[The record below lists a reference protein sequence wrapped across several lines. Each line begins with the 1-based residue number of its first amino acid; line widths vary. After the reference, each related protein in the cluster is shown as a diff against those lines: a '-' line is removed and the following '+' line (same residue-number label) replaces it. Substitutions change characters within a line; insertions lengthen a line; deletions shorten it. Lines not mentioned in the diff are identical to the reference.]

1 MAKRKM
7 KETETLAEMLAYKPY
22 DPSNLYLWSPL
33 PQDAYFG
40 PKGQNKWIA
49 DLDIPRWNLVWVL
62 LDKDPRKAKIKNHE
76 ALLERVEKDIQ
87 CVGIYEYGGQ
97 RRTVHEILCEEPNQ
111 AQMDME
117 KNYDWIGDAPSF
129 FTHRDWFS
137 INWPNYPTAHPQHLH
152 RPRPKRRAKRIG
164 RPVPAPDPAQGMKP
178 RPKPPKPSKPSPPP
192 AGFFIAQS
200 LHKKR
205 ANPLKAP

>member
-129 FTHRDWFS
+129 FTHKDWFS
-137 INWPNYPTAHPQHLH
+137 INWPNHPT
-152 RPRPKRRAKRIG
+152 G
-164 RPVPAPDPAQGMKP
+164 RPQRLDKSKHLLNYPDTYTAPAQDKV
-178 RPKPPKPSKPSPPP
+178 
-192 AGFFIAQS
+192 QS
-200 LHKKR
+200 ASDALFQRLTQRKG
-205 ANPLKAP
+205 

>member
-1 MAKRKM
+1 MSSKPKRKM
-7 KETETLAEMLAYKPY
+7 KDSEIIAEVLAYKPY

-76 ALLERVEKDIQ
+76 ALLERVEKDIR
-87 CVGIYEYGGQ
+87 CVGIYKHGGE
-97 RRTVHEILCEEPNQ
+97 RRTVYEILCEEPNQ

-117 KNYDWIGDAPSF
+117 QTYEWVGEAPSF
-129 FTHRDWFS
+129 FRGSWCDLS
-137 INWPNYPTAHPQHLH
+137 WPGYPTGRPQRIDKSKHFLNYPDTYVA
-152 RPRPKRRAKRIG
+152 
-164 RPVPAPDPAQGMKP
+164 PAQDK
-178 RPKPPKPSKPSPPP
+178 
-192 AGFFIAQS
+192 AQS
-200 LHKKR
+200 ASDALFERLMQRKG
-205 ANPLKAP
+205 